1 MAYPNVAGVP
11 SYSGTFI
18 PEVWS
23 SKLIEKYYVLFLK
36 HVKHM
41 TTLRISNE

>member
-23 SKLIEKYYVLFLK
+23 SKLIEKYYDNTVLSA
-36 HVKHM
+36 
-41 TTLRISNE
+41 ISNTNYEG

>member
-18 PEVWS
+18 PEHSGASASDSVP
-23 SKLIEKYYVLFLK
+23 
-36 HVKHM
+36 
-41 TTLRISNE
+41 